1 MKRIVKSAFSAA
13 VLIAVASC
21 ASQKQY
27 EMGMYGNDLSFFK
40 GQGIETLELT
50 GDEGKSRIMIIPRYQ
65 GRVMTST
72 ADGLGGMSFGWIN
85 HAFIRSGET
94 SPQFNPVGGEERF
107 WIGPEGGP
115 YSWYF
120 QKGKEQVYANWKVPS
135 VIDTDPWETVEED
148 NGSVVFEKSFRLEN
162 ASGNTFDIGVR
173 RSVELLNR
181 TDAAGILGTPVP
193 EGVKCVAYRTV
204 NGLTNDGDYEWTKE
218 TGMPSVWLLGMF
230 NPTPTT
236 VVFIPYNEDYD
247 GRKVNDEYFGKIPS
261 DRLVADNGILYFK
274 IDGKFRSKLGL
285 PEGSARDV
293 CGSYDYAKGVLTII
307 KYTLPEDGNA
317 VYVNGQWGPQ
327 EDPYSGDVINAYND
341 GPTEDGTV
349 MGPFYEMET
358 SSPAAALKPGE
369 TLSHIQTTMH
379 FSGAEDD
386 LDILAREIF
395 GTSLKSLSGI
405 FNL

>member
-1 MKRIVKSAFSAA
+1 MLFLSVFSLVFLAELGDKTQLLMMSLSSRYGVLRIVLGVLPAIVLLSLLATGVGGILSSFLSAGIIRSLSAA
-13 VLIAVASC
+13 AFLVFALLCLRSEKERERRESRGSVLFIFFTFFLAELGDKTQFSVIASSATALPGDRWQVA
-21 ASQKQY
+21 
-27 EMGMYGNDLSFFK
+27 
-40 GQGIETLELT
+40 
-50 GDEGKSRIMIIPRYQ
+50 
-65 GRVMTST
+65 
-72 ADGLGGMSFGWIN
+72 LGGIAG
-85 HAFIRSGET
+85 
-94 SPQFNPVGGEERF
+94 
-107 WIGPEGGP
+107 
-115 YSWYF
+115 
-120 QKGKEQVYANWKVPS
+120 
-135 VIDTDPWETVEED
+135 
-148 NGSVVFEKSFRLEN
+148 
-162 ASGNTFDIGVR
+162 
-173 RSVELLNR
+173 LLLA
-181 TDAAGILGTPVP
+181 DAAGILGTPVP